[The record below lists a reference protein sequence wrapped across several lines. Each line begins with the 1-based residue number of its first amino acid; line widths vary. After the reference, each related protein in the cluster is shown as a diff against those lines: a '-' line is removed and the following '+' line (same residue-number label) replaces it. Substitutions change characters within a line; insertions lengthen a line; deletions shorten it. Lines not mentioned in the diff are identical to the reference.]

1 MNYSVEWLFEEVYK
15 LKQEKPEEKIHFIS
29 DWDIEREE
37 SKEFNNVLAAVYN
50 KAGENSF
57 KYNYSYEQF
66 AIKEQI
72 IGYANKRYSLPIL
85 QTELSITPS
94 STISIFLILSGLKEL
109 GIKRILVITP
119 TYFSVHDS
127 LKKNN
132 LNLFYFHLRDNKI
145 SFTEL
150 ERVIK
155 EQFIECIILTDPLYS
170 SGIEFSTED
179 YLALTKICQQND
191 IYFIVDYS
199 LGGLYWDSDKDLIF
213 NSSKIA
219 ILKTNK
225 KYAYIDSLPKR
236 LLLNGIKFSLVIGDE
251 NIIDQIDLLAEY
263 VYGGL
268 SSAQCYL
275 IKELYTFDN
284 ELLISR
290 MCQDNLKNIKE
301 NFNLV
306 QSALLGTD
314 FIISQTN
321 SGFFSMINHKYLK
334 LSEINTRNFAISMLQ
349 DKNILCL
356 TKDRFSYYGSS
367 NFGFRINLSKRG
379 DELLFPISQCIGV
392 NYERF
397 QKR

>member
-132 LNLFYFHLRDNKI
+132 LNLFNLFLEDSFQNLWPHVSPDCRNVFWLSILRDE
-145 SFTEL
+145 TVW
-150 ERVIK
+150 R
-155 EQFIECIILTDPLYS
+155 LTPFHRRS
-170 SGIEFSTED
+170 APGSVP
-179 YLALTKICQQND
+179 AR
-191 IYFIVDYS
+191 
-199 LGGLYWDSDKDLIF
+199 
-213 NSSKIA
+213 
-219 ILKTNK
+219 KT
-225 KYAYIDSLPKR
+225 DR
-236 LLLNGIKFSLVIGDE
+236 
-251 NIIDQIDLLAEY
+251 
-263 VYGGL
+263 
-268 SSAQCYL
+268 
-275 IKELYTFDN
+275 
-284 ELLISR
+284 
-290 MCQDNLKNIKE
+290 
-301 NFNLV
+301 
-306 QSALLGTD
+306 
-314 FIISQTN
+314 
-321 SGFFSMINHKYLK
+321 GFH
-334 LSEINTRNFAISMLQ
+334 
-349 DKNILCL
+349 
-356 TKDRFSYYGSS
+356 G
-367 NFGFRINLSKRG
+367 RG
-379 DELLFPISQCIGV
+379 V
-392 NYERF
+392 
-397 QKR
+397 K